1 MKRQILPLPFVT
13 ILIFSQVA
21 NAAIYECTYKTKR
34 GFKVIASFNPILV
47 NKPNYKELK
56 TAYAK
61 GNCRELIVKKYF
73 INGVSCN
80 IQFYKRN
87 MKIGNL
93 VCKDNN
99 ETALK
104 ELKKIARKEFNYRG
118 D

>member
-1 MKRQILPLPFVT
+1 MKRQISLLPFVT
-13 ILIFSQVA
+13 MLIFSQVA

-34 GFKVIASFNPILV
+34 GLKVTASFNPILV

-61 GNCRELIVKKYF
+61 GDCQELFVKKYF
-73 INGVSCN
+73 INGISCN
-80 IQFYKRN
+80 IQFYKKN

-99 ETALK
+99 KVALK

-118 D
+118 E